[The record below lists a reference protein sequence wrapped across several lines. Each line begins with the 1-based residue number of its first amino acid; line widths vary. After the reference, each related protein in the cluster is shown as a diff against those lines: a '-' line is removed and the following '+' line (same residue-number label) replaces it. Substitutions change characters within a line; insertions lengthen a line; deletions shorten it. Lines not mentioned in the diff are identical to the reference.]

1 MLIPVKYKRPFVWL
15 RRFRNRCGYG
25 IHSPFAFH
33 LITDVINEKLPY
45 YDYSDLHNLERRLCR
60 EDGRKLLPKN
70 ESIKLRRLLYRL
82 VNYVHPKYIVFAGE
96 ETMLFRYLKSPCKQA
111 RSMQT
116 INGIIEMRQETH
128 FLVYVRFGFDIARLE
143 DICQYYIEKASAD
156 SLLVVQGIGFST
168 EMKTFWMRLKT
179 NSRVGITFDLY
190 DVGLVFFDHS
200 KIKQD
205 YIVNF

>member
-1 MLIPVKYKRPFVWL
+1 MLIPIKYKRPFVWL

-33 LITDVINEKLPY
+33 LITDVVNEKLPY
-45 YDYSDLHNLERRLCR
+45 YDYSDLRNLERTLNRNGC
-60 EDGRKLLPKN
+60 RKLFPQN

-82 VNYVHPKYIVFAGE
+82 ANYVHPPYIVFAGE
-96 ETMLFRYLKSPCKQA
+96 ETMLFSYLKKASRQA
-111 RSMQT
+111 HSVQT
-116 INGIIEMRQETH
+116 LNGIIGMQPQTH
-128 FLVYVRFGFDIARLE
+128 FLVYIRFGFNVIQLE
-143 DICQYYIEKASAD
+143 DICRYYIDRASAN
-156 SLLVVQGIGFST
+156 SLLVVQGIGFSC
-168 EMKTFWMRLKT
+168 EMKTFWKRLKT
-179 NSRVGITFDLY
+179 YPQVGITFDLY

>member
-1 MLIPVKYKRPFVWL
+1 MLIPIKYKRPFVWL

-45 YDYSDLHNLERRLCR
+45 YDYSYLHNLERTLSKD
-60 EDGRKLLPKN
+60 DGRKLLPKN

-82 VNYVHPKYIVFAGE
+82 ANNVHPQCIVFAGE
-96 ETMLFRYLKSPCKQA
+96 ETMMFSYLKKASRQA
-111 RSMQT
+111 HSIQT
-116 INGIIEMRQETH
+116 LNGIIDMQSQTH
-128 FLVYVRFGFDIARLE
+128 FLVYIRFGFDMVQLE
-143 DICQYYIEKASAD
+143 EICLYYIEKASAN

-168 EMKTFWMRLKT
+168 EMKTFWRRLKAD
-179 NSRVGITFDLY
+179 SRVGITFDLY

>member
-1 MLIPVKYKRPFVWL
+1 
-15 RRFRNRCGYG
+15 
-25 IHSPFAFH
+25 
-33 LITDVINEKLPY
+33 
-45 YDYSDLHNLERRLCR
+45 
-60 EDGRKLLPKN
+60 
-70 ESIKLRRLLYRL
+70 
-82 VNYVHPKYIVFAGE
+82 
-96 ETMLFRYLKSPCKQA
+96 
-111 RSMQT
+111 
-116 INGIIEMRQETH
+116 MRQETH

-179 NSRVGITFDLY
+179 DSRVGITFDLY